1 MAGELLKKV
10 GRLLPAALRDEWADK
25 RAPEWVPQRAL
36 AQWRC
41 PKNHKYEMSRFV
53 REQALMGG
61 VEACPRCRAAVKL
74 APMSTLPRIPAVQA
88 PAAATGK
95 SGKAPASARAPKAP
109 AAPASAPQGGP
120 VSFSRCVRCG
130 QQCPT
135 LRVKLSGCEK
145 CGGMLFEDIVV
156 VKPPAQTINQVID
169 FSASATVRGDFLV
182 RDLRGMPLRVLSWEW
197 VSTTDRREGSGP
209 SKTKHHIMVLD
220 RSGSMWS
227 DMDQMRDTV
236 RKVLGLE
243 EYSRPDLLVSVISY
257 SSGGQVRRHVERCQI
272 ASRTFD
278 NLADMRA
285 EGLTCMSDGLSA
297 AFTMVRAQEQTVV
310 SLHSDGYCNDPSPGA
325 ERVKCASLVQSLRS
339 LGAVV
344 NTVAY
349 RGSSD
354 FQFLAQLANAGGGA
368 CVQAGN
374 LREVYDALCRGQQAA
389 AGDGG
394 KALVSV
400 PDGVE
405 HVLRVHRAL
414 RRVLLVTNDF
424 DSIEAERDEEVYLV
438 RSQSYDD
445 KACRERL
452 ALQRDVP
459 DAAVGPMLALA
470 RGLVGAGRV
479 TEAKQV
485 ALSTG
490 VTKFLDHARALTGPQ
505 VAALASSLDALLFAD
520 PLAAAGQW
528 PGRRPFLPQPEP
540 AVTLPELLAV
550 VGRHPGGLK
559 VYLPALM
566 QGYKRRG
573 LKRVPGKWVNGK
585 VESPQVFAAKRRGGT
600 GSDGW
605 CDLISVSQSD
615 SEATVNITVAEPIE
629 LMQTVHTGTPQTL
642 STAQRLTEV
651 AGVSLESL
659 RQFRSFT
666 VVGDGEVTLSTLPC
680 RIVSKEL
687 HAALDKIGA
696 DFGHKYGARHLFSPG
711 TPADLS
717 LDLPLLRASGVP
729 ACPSEAD
736 VLRVFRLTVLQRIL
750 SASLKDGSAS
760 RYSPEQVAALRAV
773 HVTVGGEHLNFSPP
787 TCYPYE
793 SVKAAQAAGQVDARV
808 RYRVTFGGAGVLNA
822 DDLPSANEHLQRR
835 WYVGRHAAGA
845 AGGEMVEKPTM
856 IDFFSSDASIVREK
870 TVQETKRL
878 KLGAVDELVQPLF
891 LFTDRMRQSD
901 NWANNAEIATYGL
914 PQEFGTGKWD
924 GAENRKR
931 ALRFVEDALEAAR
944 GRLREVVMHVG
955 ASGSAPTEWG
965 AALDA
970 DAVEKLGYKVGK
982 IERDGQFYHVGGVIV
997 GMFATESLFS
1007 VSYESSSDSNP
1018 A

>member
-1 MAGELLKKV
+1 MSGELLKRV
-10 GRLLPAALRDEWADK
+10 GKPLPSELANQWADK
-25 RAPEWVPQRAL
+25 RAPEWAPQRAL

-53 REQALMGG
+53 REQALVGG
-61 VEACPRCRAAVKL
+61 VEACPRCRAAAKL
-74 APMSTLPRIPAVQA
+74 APLSTLPRIPAAQA

-95 SGKAPASARAPKAP
+95 PGKAPASARAPKAP
-109 AAPASAPQGGP
+109 AAPTSAPQGSPGANPMTPQVEVPDTSGP
-120 VSFSRCVRCG
+120 AVLKISV
-130 QQCPT
+130 
-135 LRVKLSGCEK
+135 E
-145 CGGMLFEDIVV
+145 

-169 FSASATVRGDFLV
+169 FSMSTTVRGDFLV
-182 RDLRGMPLRVLSWEW
+182 RDLRGMPLRVLLWERAD
-197 VSTTDRREGSGP
+197 TSG
-209 SKTKHHIMVLD
+209 KVAQQALRTRHHVMVLD

-243 EYSRPDLLVSVISY
+243 EYKRPDLLVSVVSY
-257 SSGGQVRRHVERCQI
+257 SSSGQVRRHVERCQI
-272 ASRTFD
+272 ASKTFD
-278 NLADMRA
+278 RLADMRA

-297 AFTMVRAQEQTVV
+297 AYTMLRAQEQTVV

-325 ERVKCASLVQSLRS
+325 EKVKCASLVQSLRS

-389 AGDGG
+389 VGEGG
-394 KALVSV
+394 KVLVSV

-414 RRVLLVTNDF
+414 RRVLLETPHVVGAARDF
-424 DSIEAERDEEVYLV
+424 EVERDEEVYLV
-438 RSQSYDD
+438 HSQSYDD
-445 KACRERL
+445 RTCKDRL
-452 ALQRDVP
+452 ALQRDVT

-485 ALSTG
+485 AASTG
-490 VTKFLDHARALTGPQ
+490 VVRMRDHLRALAGPQ
-505 VAALASSLDALLFAD
+505 VAAFASSLDALLFSFD
-520 PLAAAGQW
+520 PPHVYAHLAAPRQ
-528 PGRRPFLPQPEP
+528 PFLPQPEP

-573 LKRVPGKWVNGK
+573 LKRVPGKWVNSK
-585 VESPQVFAAKRRGGT
+585 VESPQVFATKRRGGT

-605 CDLISVSQSD
+605 CDLILVSQND
-615 SEATVNITVAEPIE
+615 SEATVNLTVAEPIE

-687 HAALDKIGA
+687 HAALDRIGA

-729 ACPSEAD
+729 ACPSEED
-736 VLRVFRLTVLQRIL
+736 VLRVMRLTVLQRIL

-808 RYRVTFGGAGVLNA
+808 RYRVIFGAAGVLNA

-835 WYVGRHAAGA
+835 WVVSPVGPPGTS
-845 AGGEMVEKPTM
+845 GPPMDKPSM
-856 IDFFSSDASIVREK
+856 DQFFSEAFRVREK

-891 LFTDRMRQSD
+891 VAALDKYDS
-901 NWANNAEIATYGL
+901 NAAISVEDV
-914 PQEFGTGKWD
+914 PD
-924 GAENRKR
+924 GIGRWGDPVIRKA
-931 ALRFVEDALEAAR
+931 ALSQVEDALEAAR

-965 AALDA
+965 GALDA
-970 DAVEKLGYKVGK
+970 DAVEKMGYKVGK
-982 IERDGQFYHVGGVIV
+982 AERDGQFYHVGGVIV
-997 GMFATESLFS
+997 GVFATESLFS